1 MSLIALVVY
10 LIIFGALLYVVGLLP
25 IDATIKIIIRVIVII
40 AVALWLLNSF
50 GLMTGGPMIGSPRL
64 R

>member
-25 IDATIKIIIRVIVII
+25 IDATIKTVIRVVVII
-40 AVALWLLNSF
+40 AIALWLLNAF
-50 GLMTGGPMIGSPRL
+50 GLMSGGPTIGSPRL